1 MNLTRR
7 TLMRGSLAACALPG
21 RGLAEES
28 YPSRSI
34 RIVVPS
40 SAGGP
45 NDIPARLAS
54 QFLPPRLGQPVVVEN
69 RAGAGGALGTRDVA
83 KAAPDGYTLLSGG
96 AGMMAVIP
104 ALSPSAGY
112 DPIRDFAPV
121 AKFMDAFQILLVNPA
136 SPWRTVAELVAHA
149 KANPG
154 TVNYAHAG
162 IASIPHLAGEMF
174 RLRAGIDIVG
184 IPFRG
189 GAEAQV
195 AVLGNVCQL
204 TFENV
209 TIALPMIREGKLRAL
224 AVTSATRSP
233 LAPDLPTMIEAGIAD
248 YEVTTFFGLE
258 APAGTQ
264 PAIIAKLNGAIN
276 EARAEPAMRE
286 TITKLGGVFE
296 PASPEAFGQTIAKH
310 LARWQALGK
319 EAGIRLD

>member
-1 MNLTRR
+1 M
-7 TLMRGSLAACALPG
+7 
-21 RGLAEES
+21 
-28 YPSRSI
+28 
-34 RIVVPS
+34 
-40 SAGGP
+40 
-45 NDIPARLAS
+45 
-54 QFLPPRLGQPVVVEN
+54 
-69 RAGAGGALGTRDVA
+69 
-83 KAAPDGYTLLSGG
+83 
-96 AGMMAVIP
+96 
-104 ALSPSAGY
+104 
-112 DPIRDFAPV
+112 
-121 AKFMDAFQILLVNPA
+121 
-136 SPWRTVAELVAHA
+136 
-149 KANPG
+149 
-154 TVNYAHAG
+154 
-162 IASIPHLAGEMF
+162 
-174 RLRAGIDIVG
+174 
-184 IPFRG
+184 
-189 GAEAQV
+189 
-195 AVLGNVCQL
+195 